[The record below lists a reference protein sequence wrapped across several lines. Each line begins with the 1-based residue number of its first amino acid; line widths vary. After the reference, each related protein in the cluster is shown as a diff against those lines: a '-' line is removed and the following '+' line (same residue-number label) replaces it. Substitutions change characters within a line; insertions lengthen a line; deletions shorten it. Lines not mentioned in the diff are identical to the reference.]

1 MSRNTQKENP
11 ARVSLAPAS
20 LPLALVPPETGAGF
34 RMPWLRRAHIS
45 QHMAKDPH
53 EEGTVPPPACVLLQ
67 GLVALG
73 LFVVA
78 LLLVWG
84 VCHWFFFPRLETKKT
99 QEGEKMR
106 KKKKII
112 QAWYAQHFQNTGL
125 PQHPSNSTLVVFI
138 PFCIPGLSPFI
149 ISCSSTNPCPCSCFV
164 STQGWEQAGA
174 AGPCCVLSSCC
185 TRIP

>member
-106 KKKKII
+106 KKKKSKLGMPNTFKTQVCLNTLQIPLWWFLSLSAS
-112 QAWYAQHFQNTGL
+112 QASLPLLSVAAAQ
-125 PQHPSNSTLVVFI
+125 I
-138 PFCIPGLSPFI
+138 PVPAPAL
-149 ISCSSTNPCPCSCFV
+149 
-164 STQGWEQAGA
+164 
-174 AGPCCVLSSCC
+174 
-185 TRIP
+185 